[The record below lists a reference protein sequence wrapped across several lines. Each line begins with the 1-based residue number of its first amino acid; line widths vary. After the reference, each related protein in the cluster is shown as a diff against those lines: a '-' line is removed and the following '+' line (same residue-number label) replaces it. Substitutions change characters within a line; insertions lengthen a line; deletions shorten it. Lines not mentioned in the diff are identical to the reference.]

1 MFLSN
6 GKRDRPNGGIIVLPL
21 LKQNRAKMKTL
32 LTIGLIGLTYFGF
45 AQSWQENK
53 VGSIGDFC
61 EGMPQCE
68 LADIFPAD
76 LDNDGAMDVLAIG
89 NAYGAAWFKND
100 GQGDFSEAIPIEGEF
115 NFFPIHISAA
125 DLDNDGDQDLIIAAM
140 AFKNKLV
147 WLENDG
153 TGQFGEE
160 NLLGDNNFF
169 TLNNIEVLDLDKD
182 SSMDIVVHDDFGRI
196 LWYQNDGTG
205 NLQRRSIISTFIKS
219 FPLRS
224 LVGDIDGDGDN
235 DVVYADRWEGG
246 EIIVHFQDSL
256 DFSEHTTLMKRNDS
270 HYHLYPLD
278 VEKDADTDILI
289 ASSRNGLEIILNDGN
304 TNYSA
309 PILIDST
316 AYFDYYF
323 PYNVHVTDLDQD
335 GDSDIISSSLKAN
348 GTTFWL
354 ENQGEIEFIRH
365 EIGRL
370 FIKHRSADFDGDG
383 QLDILSAG
391 GYDIVWF
398 KQVDSS
404 TSLKDEL
411 NKSKLTITP
420 NPFDNYITVNHTPTN
435 AKSTQLELFNSIGQK
450 VFMYPLTQINEQILL
465 PDLENGL
472 YLYRITRND
481 EKIIGYGKVIKK

>member
-1 MFLSN
+1 MIQ
-6 GKRDRPNGGIIVLPL
+6 K
-21 LKQNRAKMKTL
+21 KKTMKTL

-61 EGMPQCE
+61 GGMPQCE
-68 LADIFPAD
+68 LSDIFPAD

-89 NAYGAAWFKND
+89 NAYGAAWYKND
-100 GQGDFSEAIPIEGEF
+100 GQGNFSEAITIEGEF
-115 NFFPIHISAA
+115 SFFPIHISAA

-153 TGQFGEE
+153 TGQFGKE
-160 NLLGDNNFF
+160 NILDNNTFF
-169 TLNNIEVLDLDKD
+169 ALNNIEVIDLDKD
-182 SSMDIVVHDDFGRI
+182 GKMDIVVHDDFGRI
-196 LWYQNDGTG
+196 LWYQNDGLG
-205 NLQRRSIISTFIKS
+205 IFQRHSIISTFIKS

-246 EIIVHFQDSL
+246 EIIAHFQDSL
-256 DFSEHTTLMKRNDS
+256 DFSQHKILMKRDDS

-278 VEKDADTDILI
+278 VENDSDTDILI

-304 TNYSA
+304 TNYGD
-309 PILIDST
+309 PILVDST

-323 PYNVHVTDLDQD
+323 PYNVHVTDLDKD
-335 GDSDIISSSLKAN
+335 GDSDIISSSLRAN
-348 GTTFWL
+348 GATFWL
-354 ENQGEIEFIRH
+354 ENKGGVEFIRH
-365 EIGRL
+365 EIGEL

-383 QLDILSAG
+383 QLDLLSAN
-391 GYDIVWF
+391 GYNIVWF
-398 KQVDSS
+398 KQKDNS
-404 TSLKDEL
+404 TSLEDE
-411 NKSKLTITP
+411 SKKLKITITP
-420 NPFDNYITVNHTPTN
+420 NPFDNYITVNQAFIN

-450 VFMYPLTQINEQILL
+450 VSSHFLTQSTEQIPIPHLT
-465 PDLENGL
+465 DGV
-472 YLYRITRND
+472 YFYTIIQND
-481 EKIIGYGKVIKK
+481 VKVIANGKLVKN